1 MQEGNEE
8 SMEPPMNTKRWIAVF
23 VAALILA
30 LSVSGTRSLA
40 FADESLSQKAQD
52 TAQSVEKS
60 MSDTIHKTGKY
71 LKSEKF
77 HQDLKKAV
85 DGTANAIQKGGNWVG
100 HKLDTLGNPD
110 QKQK

>member
-1 MQEGNEE
+1 MK
-8 SMEPPMNTKRWIAVF
+8 TKTCIAPLAAGLI
-23 VAALILA
+23 VALL
-30 LSVSGTRSLA
+30 LSGTRIVA

-52 TAQSVEKS
+52 TAQSIEKS
-60 MSDTIHKTGKY
+60 MGDTIHKTGKY

-100 HKLDTLGNPD
+100 HKLDKLGNPD
-110 QKQK
+110 PKQK

>member
-1 MQEGNEE
+1 MK
-8 SMEPPMNTKRWIAVF
+8 TKTCMAPFSAGLIF
-23 VAALILA
+23 VLLVV
-30 LSVSGTRSLA
+30 LLVSGSRSAA

>member
-1 MQEGNEE
+1 MK
-8 SMEPPMNTKRWIAVF
+8 TKTCMAPFAAGLIF
-23 VAALILA
+23 VLLVAGSR
-30 LSVSGTRSLA
+30 SVA